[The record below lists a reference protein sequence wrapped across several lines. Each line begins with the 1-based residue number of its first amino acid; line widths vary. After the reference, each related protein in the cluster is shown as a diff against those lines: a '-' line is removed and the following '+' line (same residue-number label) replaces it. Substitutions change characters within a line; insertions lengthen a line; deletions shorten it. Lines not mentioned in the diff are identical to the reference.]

1 MSESLS
7 QMTSSRPYLLRAIYS
22 WIVDNGLTPYLL
34 VNADYPDVQVPVEHV
49 NNGKIILN
57 VAPEAVQSLDLGASD
72 VSFNARFGGRPMNLF
87 FPVSAVLAI
96 YARENGRGM
105 VFSDGDDSP
114 QPSPPSPGG
123 DDKAE
128 KGKPPQPTLRVV
140 K

>member
-1 MSESLS
+1 MSE
-7 QMTSSRPYLLRAIYS
+7 MTSSRPYLLRAIYE

-57 VAPEAVQSLDLGASD
+57 VAPGAVQSLDLGATD

-87 FPVSAVLAI
+87 FPVAAVLAI

-105 VFSDGDDSP
+105 VFSDSDDTPPTRPPEPQKGDKP
-114 QPSPPSPGG
+114 
-123 DDKAE
+123 E
-128 KGKPPQPTLRVV
+128 KGKSAQPTLRVV

>member
-1 MSESLS
+1 MSE
-7 QMTSSRPYLLRAIYS
+7 MTSSRPYLLRAIYE

-57 VAPEAVQSLDLGASD
+57 VAPEAVQSLDLGATD
-72 VSFNARFGGRPMNLF
+72 VTFNARFGGRPMNLF
-87 FPVSAVLAI
+87 FPVAAVLAI

-105 VFSDGDDSP
+105 VFSDSDDNP
-114 QPSPPSPGG
+114 PPSPPEPDKG
-123 DDKAE
+123 DKPE
-128 KGKPPQPTLRVV
+128 KGKPAQPTLRVV

>member
-1 MSESLS
+1 MSE
-7 QMTSSRPYLLRAIYS
+7 MTSSRPYLLRAIYE

-34 VNADYPDVQVPVEHV
+34 VNADYPGVRVPVEHI

-57 VAPEAVQSLDLGASD
+57 VAPEAVQSLDLGTAD

-87 FPVSAVLAI
+87 FPVAAVLAI

-105 VFSDGDDSP
+105 VFSDSDDSP
-114 QPSPPSPGG
+114 PPSPSEPGKG
-123 DDKAE
+123 DKPE
-128 KGKPPQPTLRVV
+128 KGKPAQPALRVV